1 MDLVSGLLD
10 LGAWNLIGLAGIVL
24 IGLPHGALDGAVA
37 MHLGLV
43 DKFSTMARFVII
55 YVGLAGLVV
64 GAWIIAPS
72 LSLIVFLTISML
84 HFGAGDAR
92 HGEGILR
99 FAETL
104 AHGGLAIVGISQFHR
119 SEADEI
125 FYYLI
130 NQDTAMVWLAINVL
144 TVAVIVA
151 IITCVSQAAKDV
163 KWSAT
168 TLELLILGIVY
179 ALVPPLLGFAIY
191 FCLVHSARHFRRI
204 LSTIKATVDFS
215 NIKNQAILFTTASW
229 IAAGIAFWMLADFAD
244 PGPTVMRITFIG
256 LAALTVPHMLLIDGV
271 MNSKQVKESV
281 TLQVMLE
288 TN

>member
-10 LGAWNLIGLAGIVL
+10 LGVWNLIGLAGIVL

-92 HGEGILR
+92 HGEGVLR

-229 IAAGIAFWMLADFAD
+229 IAAGIAFWMFADFAD
-244 PGPTVMRITFIG
+244 PGPTVLRITFIG

-271 MNSKQVKESV
+271 MKSKIEKN
-281 TLQVMLE
+281 TLA
-288 TN
+288 N

>member
-10 LGAWNLIGLAGIVL
+10 LGVWNLIGLAGIVL

-37 MHLGLV
+37 VHLGLV

-72 LSLIVFLTISML
+72 LSLIVFLIISML

-92 HGEGILR
+92 HGEGVLR
-99 FAETL
+99 FAETM

-119 SEADEI
+119 SEVDEI

-151 IITCVSQAAKDV
+151 IIACVSQAAKDV

-271 MNSKQVKESV
+271 MNSKQVNESV
-281 TLQVMLE
+281 TPQL
-288 TN
+288 

>member
-10 LGAWNLIGLAGIVL
+10 LGAWNLIVLAGIVL

-119 SEADEI
+119 SEVDEI

-151 IITCVSQAAKDV
+151 IIACVSQAAKDV

-229 IAAGIAFWMLADFAD
+229 VAAGIAFWMLADFAD

-271 MNSKQVKESV
+271 MKSKRI
-281 TLQVMLE
+281 TA
-288 TN
+288 

>member
-72 LSLIVFLTISML
+72 LSLIVFLIISML

-92 HGEGILR
+92 HGEGVLR
-99 FAETL
+99 FAETM

-119 SEADEI
+119 SEVDEI

-151 IITCVSQAAKDV
+151 IIACVSQAAKDV

-168 TLELLILGIVY
+168 TLELLILGILY

-229 IAAGIAFWMLADFAD
+229 IAAGIAFWMFADFAD

-271 MNSKQVKESV
+271 MKSKQVTV
-281 TLQVMLE
+281 
-288 TN
+288 

>member
-10 LGAWNLIGLAGIVL
+10 LGVWNLIGLAGVVL

-43 DKFSTMARFVII
+43 DKFSNMARFVII

-72 LSLIVFLTISML
+72 LSLMVFLTISML

-130 NQDTAMVWLAINVL
+130 NQDTAMVWLVINVL

-151 IITCVSQAAKDV
+151 IIACVSQAAKDV

-168 TLELLILGIVY
+168 ALELLVLGIVY

-215 NIKNQAILFTTASW
+215 NIKNQAILFTTISW
-229 IAAGIAFWMLADFAD
+229 ITAGIAFWMFADFAD
-244 PGPTVMRITFIG
+244 PGPTVLRNTFIG

-271 MNSKQVKESV
+271 MKSKQVSI
-281 TLQVMLE
+281 T
-288 TN
+288 

>member
-10 LGAWNLIGLAGIVL
+10 LGVWNLIGLAGIVL

-151 IITCVSQAAKDV
+151 IIACVSQAAKDV

-168 TLELLILGIVY
+168 TLELLILGILY

-215 NIKNQAILFTTASW
+215 NIKNQTILFTTASW
-229 IAAGIAFWMLADFAD
+229 IAAGIAFWMFADFAD
-244 PGPTVMRITFIG
+244 PGPTVLRITFIG

-271 MNSKQVKESV
+271 MKSKQVSI
-281 TLQVMLE
+281 T
-288 TN
+288 

>member
-10 LGAWNLIGLAGIVL
+10 LGVWNLIGLAGIVL

-72 LSLIVFLTISML
+72 LSLIVFLIISML

-92 HGEGILR
+92 HGEGVLR
-99 FAETL
+99 FAETM

-119 SEADEI
+119 SEVDEI

-151 IITCVSQAAKDV
+151 IIACVSQAAKDV

-168 TLELLILGIVY
+168 TLELLILGILY

-271 MNSKQVKESV
+271 MKSKQV
-281 TLQVMLE
+281 TA
-288 TN
+288 

>member
-10 LGAWNLIGLAGIVL
+10 LGVWNLIGLAGIVL

-92 HGEGILR
+92 HGEGVLR
-99 FAETL
+99 FAETM

-119 SEADEI
+119 SEVDEI

-130 NQDTAMVWLAINVL
+130 NQDTAMVLLAINVL

-151 IITCVSQAAKDV
+151 IIACVSQAAKDV

-271 MNSKQVKESV
+271 MNSKITE
-281 TLQVMLE
+281 
-288 TN
+288 

>member
-10 LGAWNLIGLAGIVL
+10 LGVWNLIGLAGIVL

-43 DKFSTMARFVII
+43 DKFSTMARFVVI

-130 NQDTAMVWLAINVL
+130 DQDTAIVWLAINVL

-151 IITCVSQAAKDV
+151 IIACVSQAAKDV
-163 KWSAT
+163 KWSTT

-215 NIKNQAILFTTASW
+215 NIKNQAVLFTAASW
-229 IAAGIAFWMLADFAD
+229 IAAGIAFWMFADFAD

-271 MNSKQVKESV
+271 MNSKQVNESV
-281 TLQVMLE
+281 TPQL
-288 TN
+288 

>member
-10 LGAWNLIGLAGIVL
+10 LGVWNLIGLAGIVL

-151 IITCVSQAAKDV
+151 IIACVSQAAKDV

-215 NIKNQAILFTTASW
+215 NIKNQTILFTTASW
-229 IAAGIAFWMLADFAD
+229 IAAGIAFRMFADFAD
-244 PGPTVMRITFIG
+244 PGPTVLRITFIG

-271 MNSKQVKESV
+271 MNSKQVNESV
-281 TLQVMLE
+281 TPQV
-288 TN
+288 

>member
-10 LGAWNLIGLAGIVL
+10 LGVWNLIGLAGIVL

-92 HGEGILR
+92 HGEGVLR
-99 FAETL
+99 FAETM

-119 SEADEI
+119 SEVDEI

-151 IITCVSQAAKDV
+151 IIACVSQAAKDV

-271 MNSKQVKESV
+271 MNSKQVSI
-281 TLQVMLE
+281 T
-288 TN
+288 

>member
-10 LGAWNLIGLAGIVL
+10 LGVWNLIGLAGIVL

-92 HGEGILR
+92 HGEGVLR

-229 IAAGIAFWMLADFAD
+229 IAAGIAFWMFADFAD
-244 PGPTVMRITFIG
+244 PGPTVLRITFIG
-256 LAALTVPHMLLIDGV
+256 LAALTVPHMLLIDGI
-271 MNSKQVKESV
+271 MKSKQVNESV
-281 TLQVMLE
+281 TPQL
-288 TN
+288 

>member
-1 MDLVSGLLD
+1 MDLISGLLD
-10 LGAWNLIGLAGIVL
+10 LGVWNLIGLAGIVL

-43 DKFSTMARFVII
+43 DKFSTMARFVVI

-64 GAWIIAPS
+64 GAWIIAPT
-72 LSLIVFLTISML
+72 LCLIVFLTISML

-92 HGEGILR
+92 HGEGALR

-130 NQDTAMVWLAINVL
+130 NQDTAMVWLAINML

-151 IITCVSQAAKDV
+151 IIACVSQAAKDV

-215 NIKNQAILFTTASW
+215 KIKNQAILFTTISW
-229 IAAGIAFWMLADFAD
+229 IAAGIAFWMFADFAD
-244 PGPTVMRITFIG
+244 PGPTVLRITFIG

-271 MNSKQVKESV
+271 MKSKQVSI
-281 TLQVMLE
+281 T
-288 TN
+288 

>member
-10 LGAWNLIGLAGIVL
+10 LGVWNLIGLAGIVL

-271 MNSKQVKESV
+271 MNSKQVNESV
-281 TLQVMLE
+281 TPQV
-288 TN
+288 

>member
-10 LGAWNLIGLAGIVL
+10 LGVWNLIGLAGIVL

-72 LSLIVFLTISML
+72 LSLIVFLIISML

-92 HGEGILR
+92 HGEGVLR
-99 FAETL
+99 FAETM

-119 SEADEI
+119 SEVDEI

-151 IITCVSQAAKDV
+151 IIACVSQAAKDV

-271 MNSKQVKESV
+271 MNSKQV
-281 TLQVMLE
+281 TA
-288 TN
+288 

>member
-10 LGAWNLIGLAGIVL
+10 LGVWNLIGLAGIVL

-43 DKFSTMARFVII
+43 DKFSTMARFVMI

-72 LSLIVFLTISML
+72 LSLIVFLTISLL

-130 NQDTAMVWLAINVL
+130 NQDTAMVWLALNVL

-151 IITCVSQAAKDV
+151 IIACVSQAAKDV

-191 FCLVHSARHFRRI
+191 FCLVHSARHFKRI

-229 IAAGIAFWMLADFAD
+229 IAAGIAFWMFADFAD
-244 PGPTVMRITFIG
+244 PGPTVLRITFIG

-271 MNSKQVKESV
+271 MKSKQVNESV
-281 TLQVMLE
+281 TPRL
-288 TN
+288 